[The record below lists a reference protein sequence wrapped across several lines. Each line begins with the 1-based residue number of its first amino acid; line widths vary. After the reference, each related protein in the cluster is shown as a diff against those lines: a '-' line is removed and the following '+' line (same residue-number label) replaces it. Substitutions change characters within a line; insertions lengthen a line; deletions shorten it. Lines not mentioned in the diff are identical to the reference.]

1 MSDIKTNTSNITG
14 SESNGFTDDHIWLE
28 DAYSRV
34 KKSFDSKMLPH
45 GLLVVAPEL
54 SGKMKLAKTLAKSI
68 LCEGTNESLF
78 KPCDNCKSC
87 HLVEANS
94 HPDLSLIDRLID
106 NKGKQKQS
114 IGIDQIRQ
122 LTSKLS
128 ETSQLS
134 GWRIAIIASVEK
146 MTRGAF
152 NAILKT
158 LEEPGDNTLLLMLAN
173 SSHQVPATIKSRC
186 QLLSIRLSEE
196 QLIPWLVENT
206 QCDAEEAKEAL
217 ERTHFSPFAALEQIQ
232 NQTVKQYQQ
241 LFDDLD
247 NVFQTHLSPQEFIA
261 QYSHLDDQLWVQLTN
276 YFKQVQF
283 SLLTTNQ
290 TLYAKVPKERPIQLY
305 AELLDYNRGQ
315 CAGSNLQLK
324 LQLEA
329 ILIQWFEI
337 GRKIV
342 HYSNR

>member
-1 MSDIKTNTSNITG
+1 MSDIVSEKESKNI
-14 SESNGFTDDHIWLE
+14 SSDQHWLE
-28 DAYSRV
+28 DAFSQV
-34 KKSFDSKMLPH
+34 KKSFDLKMLPH
-45 GLLVVAPEL
+45 GLLLVAPEL
-54 SGKMKLAKTLAKSI
+54 SGKILLAKTLAKSI
-68 LCEGTNESLF
+68 LCENSTEALLT
-78 KPCDNCKSC
+78 KPCEQCKSC
-87 HLVEANS
+87 HLVDAQT
-94 HPDLSLIDRLID
+94 HPDLSLIDRLVD

-114 IGIDQIRQ
+114 IGIDQVRQ
-122 LTSKLS
+122 LTKKLA

-158 LEEPGDNTLLLMLAN
+158 LEEPGDKTLLLMLAN

-186 QLLSIRLSEE
+186 QLLSVRLNEK
-196 QLIPWLVENT
+196 QLVPWLVQQT
-206 QCDAEEAKEAL
+206 QCDVDEAKEAL

-232 NQTVKQYQQ
+232 NQTGNQYQQ

-247 NVFQTHLSPQEFIA
+247 KVFETNLSPQEFLA
-261 QYSHLDDQLWVQLTN
+261 QYSDLGNQLWIQLAN
-276 YFKQVQF
+276 YFKQVQV
-283 SLLTTNQ
+283 SRLTSDQ
-290 TLYAKVPKERPIQLY
+290 TLYAKVPKDRPIKLY
-305 AELLDYNRGQ
+305 TELLDYNRGQ
-315 CAGSNLQLK
+315 CAGSNLHPQ